1 MSARALISLVL
12 LALVLVPIWG
22 CSDTG
27 LSRVSFTLRAGGVER
42 AAAGPLVF
50 QNALGYEVTLTEAR
64 IAVGPFY
71 FNLAPALTS
80 RPGRSRWR
88 WLVRE
93 ARADTTQDHLAGG
106 RIVGQVLRRGVVDA
120 LSPAL
125 QELGPGDG
133 VSEAALSAEVWL
145 LPEEAKGGGGLPEG
159 AVAVVAGT
167 AQKTPTDDPMNERL
181 PFVAAL
187 PLGEAEAQLAGE
199 KVLAQLRMARRVP
212 VSVPLDMDRDG
223 GVVTLRVD
231 PRPWLEVADFAALR
245 EAKVDGQGRR
255 VAQPGDGV
263 MRSLLR
269 GVRLSQGVYRF
280 DWAQ

>member
-1 MSARALISLVL
+1 MTRALAVFLLVL
-12 LALVLVPIWG
+12 FAG

-27 LSRVSFTLRAGGVER
+27 LSRVSFVLRGGGVER
-42 AAAGPLVF
+42 GAAGPLTF
-50 QNALGYEVTLTEAR
+50 TNALGWEVTLTEAR
-64 IAVGPFY
+64 IAVGPVY
-71 FNLAPALTS
+71 FNLAPALSS
-80 RPGRSRWR
+80 RRRWQPGR
-88 WLVRE
+88 WLLRE

-106 RIVGQVLRRGVVDA
+106 RIVGQVLRRRVVDA
-120 LSPAL
+120 LAPGLA
-125 QELGPGDG
+125 ELGPGDG
-133 VSEAALSAEVWL
+133 VSEEALSAEVWL
-145 LPEEAKGGGGLPEG
+145 LPEGAAPGMTADGGGLPAG

-167 AQKTPTDDPMNERL
+167 AQKTPVEDPMNERL
-181 PFVAAL
+181 PFVAVL

-199 KVLAQLRMARRVP
+199 KVLAQLRMARRIP
-212 VSVPLDMDRDG
+212 VSVPFGQDG

-245 EAKVDGQGRR
+245 GAPVDGQGRR

-280 DWAQ
+280 AWAQ

>member
-1 MSARALISLVL
+1 MTRALAILLLVSWGGL
-12 LALVLVPIWG
+12 TG

-42 AAAGPLVF
+42 GAGGPLTF
-50 QNALGYEVTLTEAR
+50 INALGWEVTLTEAR
-64 IAVGPFY
+64 IAVGPVY
-71 FNLAPALTS
+71 FNLAPPLS
-80 RPGRSRWR
+80 SRQRWRPGR
-88 WLVRE
+88 WLLRE

-106 RIVGQVLRRGVVDA
+106 RIVGQVLRRRVVDA
-120 LSPAL
+120 LAPGLAD
-125 QELGPGDG
+125 LGPGDG
-133 VSEAALSAEVWL
+133 VSEEALSAEAWL
-145 LPEEAKGGGGLPEG
+145 LPEGAGAQDEGGLPAG

-167 AQKTPTDDPMNERL
+167 AQKTPVEDPMNERV
-181 PFVAAL
+181 PFVAVL

-199 KVLAQLRMARRVP
+199 KVLAQLRMARRIP
-212 VSVPLDMDRDG
+212 VSVPLGQDGQDG

-231 PRPWLEVADFAALR
+231 PRPWLEVADFGALR
-245 EAKVDGQGRR
+245 GAPVDGQGRR

-280 DWAQ
+280 AWAQ